1 MAEQPRLPPLAEPS
15 SPLESDF
22 EGTTAPQIPQKS
34 PQRQRLQELG
44 GTGQRAGSH
53 LDSAVQLPPS
63 PSSSSCYSSSSSSS
77 STLQASPLQVP
88 YIQTVPSRA
97 PVFEALSAQALL
109 AHALHS
115 EVLPPS
121 APPSEVSCRHVPLP
135 RVPGA
140 FRNATGNRFATSY
153 ILATTLQQ
161 QLRLLIRANHIL
173 HHHGLV
179 DAFGHISVRH
189 PLNKDQYIIAAYDPG
204 APALVKNVSDFN
216 SYWVRDS
223 SPVDKDAPQ
232 GYSERFIHGEI
243 LRKFPKANCVVHSHS
258 EDVIPF
264 TIGHGPKQPRPVRA
278 VFHMAGFL
286 GHDGASV
293 FDMETLYG
301 TARAPAERDL
311 LIKNATLG
319 EALASHL
326 NAESPVVLQHKHGFT
341 TFGASIEEA
350 VYRAIY
356 TQKNCVLLQR
366 AIAIAGGNAHAVQYL
381 SPDEINDCA
390 VMNKKTLDKSFR
402 LWLREVQVNPLYQ
415 NEEGE
420 PEKGKVAGMKM

>member
-1 MAEQPRLPPLAEPS
+1 MSIPP
-15 SPLESDF
+15 
-22 EGTTAPQIPQKS
+22 Q
-34 PQRQRLQELG
+34 
-44 GTGQRAGSH
+44 
-53 LDSAVQLPPS
+53 
-63 PSSSSCYSSSSSSS
+63 
-77 STLQASPLQVP
+77 
-88 YIQTVPSRA
+88 
-97 PVFEALSAQALL
+97 
-109 AHALHS
+109 
-115 EVLPPS
+115 
-121 APPSEVSCRHVPLP
+121 
-135 RVPGA
+135 
-140 FRNATGNRFATSY
+140 
-153 ILATTLQQ
+153 LQQ

-264 TIGHGPKQPRPVRA
+264 TIAHSTANPNPVRP

-286 GHDGASV
+286 GVGGASV
-293 FDMETLYG
+293 FDMGRLYG
-301 TARAPAERDL
+301 TSRAPKERDL
-311 LIKNATLG
+311 LIKNAALG

-326 NAESPVVLQHKHGFT
+326 RVDNPVVLQHKHGFT
-341 TFGASIEEA
+341 TFGSSIEEA

-366 AIAIAGGNAHAVQYL
+366 AIAIAGGDVDAVEYL
-381 SPDEINDCA
+381 SSEEIKDCA

-402 LWLREVQVNPLYQ
+402 LWLREVQVNRLYQ
-415 NEEGE
+415 NDEGE

>member
-1 MAEQPRLPPLAEPS
+1 MSIPP
-15 SPLESDF
+15 
-22 EGTTAPQIPQKS
+22 Q
-34 PQRQRLQELG
+34 
-44 GTGQRAGSH
+44 
-53 LDSAVQLPPS
+53 
-63 PSSSSCYSSSSSSS
+63 
-77 STLQASPLQVP
+77 
-88 YIQTVPSRA
+88 
-97 PVFEALSAQALL
+97 
-109 AHALHS
+109 
-115 EVLPPS
+115 
-121 APPSEVSCRHVPLP
+121 
-135 RVPGA
+135 
-140 FRNATGNRFATSY
+140 
-153 ILATTLQQ
+153 LQQ